1 MDQGKRPGSPR
12 DLAEAYYAVV
22 RRWDHAV
29 YQIVRNQFPAAQ
41 VIWDRRQGE
50 RRRAPQPTETE
61 QRKGDRRRSPPSSWR
76 TMGFVVVPG
85 SGRRTPEPPGA

>member
-1 MDQGKRPGSPR
+1 MDQGKGPGSPG
-12 DLAEAYYAVV
+12 DPGAAYYAVV

-50 RRRAPQPTETE
+50 RRQTQEPTETD
-61 QRKGDRRRSPPSSWR
+61 QRRADRRRSAPSSWR

-85 SGRRTPEPPGA
+85 AGRRTPEQPGT

>member
-1 MDQGKRPGSPR
+1 MDQAKGPDAPR
-12 DLAEAYYAVV
+12 DPAAAHYAVV

-50 RRRAPQPTETE
+50 RRRTPQPTETE
-61 QRKGDRRRSPPSSWR
+61 QRKDDRRRSPPSSWR

-85 SGRRTPEPPGA
+85 SGQRPPARPGA